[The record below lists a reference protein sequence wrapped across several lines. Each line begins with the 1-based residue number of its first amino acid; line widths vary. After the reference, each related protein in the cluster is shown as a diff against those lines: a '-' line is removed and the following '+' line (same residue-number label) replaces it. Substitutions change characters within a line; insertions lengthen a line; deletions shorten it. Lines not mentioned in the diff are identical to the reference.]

1 MFNYS
6 HKLAKATDICDS
18 EPPLRG
24 FRGDSPK
31 DMSSRGTGFRGGTFS
46 DNFAG
51 SKDFDPGKFSQDL
64 NNIGSSPKAPEL
76 AATQRSPLR
85 SPPKP
90 LSVPPLVACEFSSEL
105 PQSHSFHFESG
116 SAHRSPNYRMSDMAS
131 LRSALSLDYS
141 AWDCVL
147 EEADSLDGGSF
158 ETETDEAAAYTAC
171 EFLTSMETPSHEEFV
186 IGDDEGRQSPV
197 SWTSLFALQT
207 EVFVLF
213 LLKSVVSSL
222 HSLHQCFSKQL
233 VREQFVPS
241 LAVQGTCQWEAG
253 PNSPLHVV
261 LGVFVM
267 LCR

>member
-1 MFNYS
+1 
-6 HKLAKATDICDS
+6 
-18 EPPLRG
+18 
-24 FRGDSPK
+24 
-31 DMSSRGTGFRGGTFS
+31 
-46 DNFAG
+46 
-51 SKDFDPGKFSQDL
+51 
-64 NNIGSSPKAPEL
+64 
-76 AATQRSPLR
+76 
-85 SPPKP
+85 
-90 LSVPPLVACEFSSEL
+90 
-105 PQSHSFHFESG
+105 
-116 SAHRSPNYRMSDMAS
+116 MSDMAS

-207 EVFVLF
+207 EVFILF

-241 LAVQGTCQWEAG
+241 LVVQGTCQCGRLYLSVNGQRDQTLLCMWCWG
-253 PNSPLHVV
+253 CSSC
-261 LGVFVM
+261 FVGDY
-267 LCR
+267 